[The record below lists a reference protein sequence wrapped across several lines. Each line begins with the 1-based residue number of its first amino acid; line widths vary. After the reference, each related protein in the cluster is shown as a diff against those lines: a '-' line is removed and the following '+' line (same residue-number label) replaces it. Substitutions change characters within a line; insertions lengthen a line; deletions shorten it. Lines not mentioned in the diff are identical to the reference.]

1 MHSVLSVQL
10 VVSVVSTAAKLCPSA
25 TATATAALLLLML
38 AVEVRGLWGDERE
51 EGEGSGAHKGRRN
64 EVLTPLTT
72 WLRYRQHVEDTAG
85 RFEQKKSF
93 TMAWSL

>member
-38 AVEVRGLWGDERE
+38 AVEVRGLGGDE
-51 EGEGSGAHKGRRN
+51 GRRGK
-64 EVLTPLTT
+64 VLGITK
-72 WLRYRQHVEDTAG
+72 VG
-85 RFEQKKSF
+85 GMKC
-93 TMAWSL
+93 